1 MCAAK
6 KAKKKRREK
15 ERGRRKKKKRGKEER
30 RRKQRNIQRAARA
43 RVSVCETVGDLKM
56 ISTVGQSEGSLAQ
69 RKPEMKMEMPT
80 AMTMQIAR
88 GDVGMRMK
96 KIANA
101 RME

>member
-6 KAKKKRREK
+6 KAKKKEERE
-15 ERGRRKKKKRGKEER
+15 RKKKEEKGR
-30 RRKQRNIQRAARA
+30 EKKKKAEKHTKVRARA
-43 RVSVCETVGDLKM
+43 RLRDTVGDLKM

-80 AMTMQIAR
+80 AMTMQIAQGR
-88 GDVGMRMK
+88 RNENE

>member
-6 KAKKKRREK
+6 KEKKRDGRERGREQGKKKRKGEK
-15 ERGRRKKKKRGKEER
+15 GEEKKKSRETYKG
-30 RRKQRNIQRAARA
+30 ARA
-43 RVSVCETVGDLKM
+43 RVCETVGDLKM

-88 GDVGMRMK
+88 GRRNENE